1 MQIIN
6 LSNND
11 LESIASRSDY
21 KKGSFGTV
29 VQVEGDL
36 GIKFYNGF
44 LNSYKKKSINDIR
57 METIISVPQI
67 ELLTRKQ
74 EKVKLTTLPLGVA
87 YYQNIPVGVIIKYF
101 EKHNTLFELFKEHNT
116 VIINILQRVLDIVNE
131 LLKNGIFQTDIKEN
145 NFL

>member
-11 LESIASRSDY
+11 LESIASRPDY

-36 GIKFYNGF
+36 GIKFYNDF
-44 LNSYKKKSINDIR
+44 LNSYKEKSINDIR

-101 EKHNTLFELFKEHNT
+101 EKHNTLFELF
-116 VIINILQRVLDIVNE
+116 
-131 LLKNGIFQTDIKEN
+131 
-145 NFL
+145 